1 MAAAR
6 HFFAG
11 RGVLEVDVPAL
22 SRFAVSD
29 PNIDSLEIS
38 AAIAGPST
46 LYLSTSPEYAMKRL
60 LAAGYPDIY
69 AIARVFRDGELGRQH
84 EPEFTLIE
92 WYRRD
97 FGLDEMAAETCEFVA
112 AILERPALANNPVQ
126 LRYREA
132 FQAAAGIDPLAASAA
147 ELATLADA
155 DESLVESLGDDRD
168 AWLDLL
174 MSTRIAAGFPDDR
187 LTVVTHYP
195 ASQAALARLDAND
208 RTVALRFEVFLGAME
223 LANGYVELCDA
234 DEQRQRFETELHLR
248 RAAGRQA
255 APIDEPLLAALEHGL
270 PEVAGVAVGF
280 ERLHMLYE
288 GTGNIA
294 DVITFSFGTQR

>member
-174 MSTRIAAGFPDDR
+174 MSMRIAAGFPDDR

-234 DEQRQRFETELHLR
+234 DEQRQRFETELHER

-294 DVITFSFGTQR
+294 DVITLSFGTQR

>member
-1 MAAAR
+1 MC
-6 HFFAG
+6 
-11 RGVLEVDVPAL
+11 
-22 SRFAVSD
+22 
-29 PNIDSLEIS
+29 I
-38 AAIAGPST
+38 
-46 LYLSTSPEYAMKRL
+46 
-60 LAAGYPDIY
+60 
-69 AIARVFRDGELGRQH
+69 RD
-84 EPEFTLIE
+84 
-92 WYRRD
+92 
-97 FGLDEMAAETCEFVA
+97 
-112 AILERPALANNPVQ
+112 
-126 LRYREA
+126 
-132 FQAAAGIDPLAASAA
+132 
-147 ELATLADA
+147 
-155 DESLVESLGDDRD
+155 SLGDDRD